1 MGSAA
6 MRVVRSVEVL
16 RSRVRPLPSRVGW
29 PPNFVHVSEAKGREV
44 ADVRKSKGGPDENP
58 NRQRFSQ
65 YTRSVT
71 RALRLAAM
79 FVLQVVVV
87 AGVRRVLDWLI
98 S

>member
-1 MGSAA
+1 MIVLG
-6 MRVVRSVEVL
+6 RSLPDSGGL
-16 RSRVRPLPSRVGW
+16 RSSSTT
-29 PPNFVHVSEAKGREV
+29 SEARGREV

-87 AGVRRVLDWLI
+87 AGVRKVLDWLI

>member
-1 MGSAA
+1 
-6 MRVVRSVEVL
+6 
-16 RSRVRPLPSRVGW
+16 
-29 PPNFVHVSEAKGREV
+29 V

-87 AGVRRVLDWLI
+87 AGVRKVLDWLI